1 MSSLGQTL
9 RQAREAKGLTQSQVA
24 SQTRILIQ
32 IIDDIEN
39 EDFHR
44 IAAPIYGRGFVR
56 LYAECVDLD
65 PQPLIREFMDIY
77 EGRRA
82 PTVLVRDIPTE
93 TPEPPTSTPEPEAAS
108 IEPPTLAIDSGFA
121 QAPVEEPVVTPASV
135 AEPTDVPAP
144 FATLDAFAPNPL
156 TETSVSSVPVETLP
170 SDSVPVEE
178 PPAKDYDIRSETEI
192 PPQQTPFTSTSS
204 SPFISSST
212 EPTSLWDPPKKES
225 NVTQEPAPI
234 VRGLDLFDQAAGI
247 PPASPDTDA
256 ASETSAP
263 ASNDTRQTADS
274 PFLPPIYEDNGPSAA
289 ERFKS
294 GISSVSHGVLRSVRK
309 IPRSIWRKA
318 LLIKAA
324 ILLIAII
331 VFSCVKL
338 YKLTTPT
345 PADSCEGGSCE
356 YNPKVQPTSATPAPK
371 TAPRAQASNPA
382 NKKPATKSTAAN
394 AVQSVPKA
402 SGKLHSTG
410 QQVAPLYID

>member
-24 SQTRILIQ
+24 AQTRILIQ

-93 TPEPPTSTPEPEAAS
+93 APASPTSTSEPEAAPL
-108 IEPPTLAIDSGFA
+108 EPPTLSIDSGFA

-135 AEPTDVPAP
+135 PEPTDVPDP
-144 FATLDAFAPNPL
+144 FATSDAFAPNPL
-156 TETSVSSVPVETLP
+156 TETPVP
-170 SDSVPVEE
+170 SAPVEE
-178 PPAKDYDIRSETEI
+178 PPAQDYAIRSETEI
-192 PPQQTPFTSTSS
+192 PPQQPPFTSTSS

-212 EPTSLWDPPKKES
+212 ETTPLWDPQKKES
-225 NVTQEPAPI
+225 NVAQEPAPI
-234 VRGLDLFDQAAGI
+234 VRGLDLFDQAAGR
-247 PPASPDTDA
+247 PPASPDADT
-256 ASETSAP
+256 ASKTSTP
-263 ASNDTRQTADS
+263 ASNDTRQTADT

-331 VFSCVKL
+331 VFGCVKL
-338 YKLTTPT
+338 YKLTTPA
-345 PADSCEGGSCE
+345 PVESCEGGSCE

-371 TAPRAQASNPA
+371 AAPRAHASNPA
-382 NKKPATKSTAAN
+382 TKKTATRSPAAN
-394 AVQSVPKA
+394 AVQSAAKA

-410 QQVAPLYID
+410 QQITPLYID

>member
-24 SQTRILIQ
+24 AQTRILIQ

-93 TPEPPTSTPEPEAAS
+93 APASPTSTSEPGAAS
-108 IEPPTLAIDSGFA
+108 IEPPTLSIDSGFA

-135 AEPTDVPAP
+135 PEPTDVPDP
-144 FATLDAFAPNPL
+144 FATSDAFAPNPL
-156 TETSVSSVPVETLP
+156 TETPVP
-170 SDSVPVEE
+170 SAPVEE
-178 PPAKDYDIRSETEI
+178 PPAQDDAIRSETEI

-212 EPTSLWDPPKKES
+212 EPTPLWDPPKKES
-225 NVTQEPAPI
+225 NVAQEPAPI
-234 VRGLDLFDQAAGI
+234 VRGLDLFDQAAGR
-247 PPASPDTDA
+247 PPASPDTGA
-256 ASETSAP
+256 ASKTSTP
-263 ASNDTRQTADS
+263 ASNDTRQTADT

-331 VFSCVKL
+331 VFGCVKL
-338 YKLTTPT
+338 YKLTTPA
-345 PADSCEGGSCE
+345 PVESCEGGSCE
-356 YNPKVQPTSATPAPK
+356 YNPKVQPASATPAPK
-371 TAPRAQASNPA
+371 AAPRAQASNPA
-382 NKKPATKSTAAN
+382 TKKTATKSTAAN
-394 AVQSVPKA
+394 AVQSAAKA

-410 QQVAPLYID
+410 QQITPLYID